1 MRIKNNIFFIC
12 IMFCMYTFYIA
23 CKSQK
28 DLDNLEI
35 VIIRGENFKAILL
48 ENNTD
53 TINGFYTIRKDSF
66 FLYSCYRNPCDKLD
80 LKHKEHFPN
89 NYFFPPEKYKDN
101 LLKYKHVARDEVT
114 VEPFIREFIINE
126 DFEIIDFK
134 TLNKNDKFYFYY
146 D

>member
-1 MRIKNNIFFIC
+1 MLCYGERV
-12 IMFCMYTFYIA
+12 
-23 CKSQK
+23 K
-28 DLDNLEI
+28 D
-35 VIIRGENFKAILL
+35 A
-48 ENNTD
+48 
-53 TINGFYTIRKDSF
+53 RKPY
-66 FLYSCYRNPCDKLD
+66 FLFSKTMKEPYSCYRNPCDKLD